1 MLVARRYLI
10 RGLVQGVGFRL
21 FTEDVAHLEGVRG
34 CVRNLGDGRV
44 EAVVEGDLEAVERFE
59 MAMRR
64 GPRGARV
71 DEVEVEALPPSGRHT
86 GFRITI

>member
-10 RGLVQGVGFRL
+10 GGLVQGVGFRL
-21 FTEDVAHLEGVRG
+21 FTERVAHLEGVSG
-34 CVRNLGDGRV
+34 LVRNLGDGRV
-44 EAVVEGDLEAVERFE
+44 EAVIEGDHEAVERFE

-71 DEVEVEALPPSGRHT
+71 DEVEVEALSPSGRHT